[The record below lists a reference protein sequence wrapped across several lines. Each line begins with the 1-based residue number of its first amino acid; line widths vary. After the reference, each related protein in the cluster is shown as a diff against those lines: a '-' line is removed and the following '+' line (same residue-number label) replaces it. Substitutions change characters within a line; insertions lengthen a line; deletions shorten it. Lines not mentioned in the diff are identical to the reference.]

1 MKQIISL
8 LFLVLINSYLFSQND
23 EVINKAI
30 NDGNCEIL
38 YNFIQDTTGKDQKL
52 VTNANQ
58 TLRKYTGTDSS
69 TSKYRNNKM
78 DPRIRNVGKE
88 LMDNVFISPEKY
100 LPDVVIKLTTGISD
114 QFSKTK
120 VLHDWICDNIAYDT
134 NMVFV
139 IRRITNQD
147 YISVLKKK
155 KAVCSGYTNLFNQMC
170 KLAGIESIGINGYSK
185 GFGYTG
191 TLGSNTD
198 HDWNAVKINNK
209 WYLIDVTWDAGHVDY
224 KTFIKNYS
232 TDYLFLDS
240 RPFLYSHLPAEN
252 KFQFYAP
259 IITKTQF
266 VEEPYIAGVFFKY
279 GLELKTD
286 LPHYNNNIHGAFSF
300 DIVLRNSN
308 VNISNELRTKQ
319 QQNVE
324 GASWTIRKDSVVT
337 FVYDI
342 PNDHEYK
349 GHVFARIKNE
359 KRIQE
364 KIDINTYEQKII
376 PSLDNLLQNKK
387 ITDKEKELFLNSYY
401 KVVENQSYYFMEDQF
416 DTIRNNAVIKI
427 HPLIGL
433 SLETYENVIDFI
445 LKPETGYNGFKNE
458 YNKRFPDTYVSY
470 NEALNTSL
478 ISPINGELKKG
489 IEEKFVI
496 ESKDFTRFAI
506 IIDGKFNFFE
516 KNTNGVFELTLNIPD
531 GINEIQIF
539 GTKNNSNYTGLLR
552 FGVK

>member
-1 MKQIISL
+1 MKKIIFFVCLTL
-8 LFLVLINSYLFSQND
+8 LNFYLFSQND
-23 EVINKAI
+23 ETINKAI

-38 YNFIQDTTGKDQKL
+38 YNFVQDKTGKNQTL
-52 VTNANQ
+52 ITNANQ
-58 TLRKYTGTDSS
+58 TLNKYIGTDSS

-78 DPRIRNVGKE
+78 DSKIRNVGKE
-88 LMDNVFISPEKY
+88 LMDNVFINPEKY

-134 NMVFV
+134 DMAF
-139 IRRITNQD
+139 IIMRITNQD
-147 YISVLKKK
+147 YISVLNKKR
-155 KAVCSGYTNLFNQMC
+155 AVCSGYANLFNQMC
-170 KLAGIESIGINGYSK
+170 KIAGIEAIGINGYSK

-198 HDWNAVKINNK
+198 HEWNAVKINNK

-232 TDYLFLDS
+232 TNYLFLES

-266 VEEPYIAGVFFKY
+266 VEEPYIAGTFFKY
-279 GLELKTD
+279 SLELKTD
-286 LPHYNNNIHGAFSF
+286 LPHYNNNINGAFSF
-300 DIVLRNSN
+300 DIILKNSN

-319 QQNVE
+319 QQDVN
-324 GASWTIRKDSVVT
+324 GASWTIRKGSIVT

-342 PNDHEYK
+342 PNGQEYK
-349 GHVFARIKNE
+349 GHIFARIKSE

-364 KIDINTYEQKII
+364 KIDSNTYEQKII
-376 PSLDNLLQNKK
+376 PSLDNLLINKK
-387 ITDKEKELFLNSYY
+387 ITEKEKDLFLNSYY
-401 KVVENQSYYFMEDQF
+401 KVAENQSYYFLEDQF

-427 HPLIGL
+427 HPLIEL
-433 SLETYENVIDFI
+433 SLESYESVIDFL
-445 LKPETGYNGFKNE
+445 LKPETGYNGFKNLF
-458 YNKRFPDTYVSY
+458 NKRFPDTYVSY

-478 ISPINGELKKG
+478 ISPINGELKEG
-489 IEEKFVI
+489 TEETFVI

-506 IIDGKFNFFE
+506 IIDSQFYFFE
-516 KNTNGVFELTLNIPD
+516 KTSSGAFELTFNIPA

-539 GTKNNSNYTGLLR
+539 GTKNNKNYTGLLR
-552 FGVK
+552 FGIK